1 MRRHFLNLL
10 TASLA
15 VALLA
20 GLTIPAR
27 EMLRTRGEAPAA
39 LVVHAAPRA
48 SRPDP
53 GGRLTFGVFVDPW
66 HVDDWARDIGAA
78 PQMVAKFEAFSRT
91 QPLQPFLAEAHRQGV
106 RQVMISWEPWR
117 PVPVELGLAVQ
128 QLPQVGYRSS
138 DIAGGVQDA
147 YIRRVARSLAAFPGT
162 VWIRYA
168 HEMNGYWYP
177 WSHGPVAYRRAWR
190 RVVALFRAEGVH
202 NARFVFSVNANL
214 FDGRAKWWRGVRAYW
229 PGRRWVDAVG
239 STMIDF
245 GGRKRYT
252 VERFEPR
259 LRELHRRLRLP
270 VMLTEVNVDYA
281 VRVQWLRDL
290 RAMLSRSPW
299 IHAMAWSQLPSRGK
313 AHQTGTGTLDWDVLR
328 DPAAASLLRGIIEDG
343 SRPPGR

>member
-10 TASLA
+10 TASVA

-20 GLTIPAR
+20 GLAIPAHRLLSTPGR
-27 EMLRTRGEAPAA
+27 EPVARPLALAPA
-39 LVVHAAPRA
+39 P
-48 SRPDP
+48 RPDA
-53 GGRLTFGVFVDPW
+53 GARRTFGVYVDPW
-66 HVDDWARDIGAA
+66 HVDDWARGIGAA
-78 PQMVAKFEAFSRT
+78 PGMVAKFEAFSRT
-91 QPLQPFLAEAHRQGV
+91 QPLQPFLAEARRQGL

-117 PVPVELGLAVQ
+117 PVPVDRGIAVQ
-128 QLPQVGYRSS
+128 QLPQVGYRSG
-138 DIAGGVQDA
+138 DIAGGLQDA
-147 YIRRVARSLAAFPGT
+147 YIRRVARTLAAFPGT

-190 RVVALFRAEGVH
+190 RVVALFRAEGVR
-202 NARFVFSVNANL
+202 NVRFVYSVNANL

-245 GGRKRYT
+245 GGAKRYT
-252 VERFEPR
+252 VGRFEPR

-281 VRVQWLRDL
+281 VRVRWLQEL
-290 RAMLSRSPW
+290 RAMLARSPW
-299 IHAMAWSQLPSRGK
+299 VHAVVWSQLPSRGK
-313 AHQTGTGTLDWDVLR
+313 AHQTGTGTVDWDVLR
-328 DPAAASLLRGIIEDG
+328 DPAAAPLLRGIIEDG